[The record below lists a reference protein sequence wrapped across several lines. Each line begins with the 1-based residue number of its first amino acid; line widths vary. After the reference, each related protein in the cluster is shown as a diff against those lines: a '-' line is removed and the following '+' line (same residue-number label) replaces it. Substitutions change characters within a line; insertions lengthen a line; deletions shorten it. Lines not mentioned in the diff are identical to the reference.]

1 MNRHAART
9 VAALVLLTLAAAPPD
24 EHPGRLGA
32 FEYDA
37 DVGTAARPGS
47 AEFNADR
54 AEYRITGSGGDIWG
68 KQDAFHF
75 LYRKASGDVTLIAD
89 VRFEGEGK
97 VKHRKGCL
105 MVRQSLSP
113 DSPFAD
119 VAVHGDG
126 LIALQYRTA
135 PGAAA
140 ETLHAT
146 VKAPAAVRLERRG
159 DKFTLLAAA
168 KGQPFQAVGSA
179 TVQLHDPV
187 FVGLTASSHDP
198 QASETAVFS
207 GVSLSAN

>member
-24 EHPGRLGA
+24 EHPGKLGA
-32 FEYDA
+32 FESDA

-68 KQDAFHF
+68 KQDSFHF
-75 LYRKASGDVTLIAD
+75 LYRKAAGDLALTAD

-126 LIALQYRTA
+126 LIALQYRTTT
-135 PGAAA
+135 GAAA
-140 ETLHAT
+140 ETVHST
-146 VKAPAAVRLERRG
+146 VKAPATVRLERRG
-159 DKFTLLAAA
+159 DKFTLLIAT
-168 KGQPFQAVGSA
+168 KGQPFQPAGSA
-179 TVQLHDPV
+179 NVTLHDPV
-187 FVGLTASSHDP
+187 YCGLAVSSHDA
-198 QASETAVFS
+198 QASETAVFA
-207 GVSLSAN
+207 GVSLNKD